1 MGNPL
6 LSILGG
12 NGAITGGFGNLAK
25 IRQAMKAVQFAQNPQ
40 LALQQTLQTAIQ
52 QNPEVMQALQLCKSN
67 NPEQVFYDLCKQ
79 KGVDPNMILSQL
91 R

>member
-12 NGAITGGFGNLAK
+12 NNAIVGGFGNLAK

-40 LALQQTLQTAIQ
+40 LALQQMLQNAIQ
-52 QNPEVMQALQLCKSN
+52 QNPEVAQALQLCKGQ
-67 NPEQVFYDLCKQ
+67 NPEQVFYNLCKQ
-79 KGVDPNMILSQL
+79 KGVDPETILSQL

>member
-25 IRQAMKAVQFAQNPQ
+25 TRQAMKAVQFAQNPQ

-52 QNPEVMQALQLCKSN
+52 QNPELAETLQKCTTMSA
-67 NPEQVFYDLCKQ
+67 EQVFYEKCKE
-79 KGVDPNMILSQL
+79 KGVDPNIILSQL